1 MNLEKK
7 GTHVHMLNRDDSK
20 GLEVLS
26 NMATQGKITFFT
38 NNVFFDY
45 QAIEDAIKM
54 LKSRRTKGKLVC
66 NIIDEN
72 III

>member
-1 MNLEKK
+1 
-7 GTHVHMLNRDDSK
+7 MLNRSDPK

-26 NMATQGKITFFT
+26 NMAAQGKLNFFI

-45 QAIEDAIKM
+45 QAIENAIKM

>member
-1 MNLEKK
+1 M
-7 GTHVHMLNRDDSK
+7 HFLNRDDEK

-26 NMATQGKITFFT
+26 NMMNQGKIIFLT
-38 NNVFFDY
+38 NSVFFEH
-45 QAIEDAIKM
+45 QAIDEAIKT
-54 LKSRRTKGKLVC
+54 LRSRRTKGKLVC